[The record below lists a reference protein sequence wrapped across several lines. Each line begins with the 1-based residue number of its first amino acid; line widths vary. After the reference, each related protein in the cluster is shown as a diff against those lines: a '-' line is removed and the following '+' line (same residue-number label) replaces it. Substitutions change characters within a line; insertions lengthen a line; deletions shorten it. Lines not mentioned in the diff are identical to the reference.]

1 MSADSVWMKQY
12 DLSWSEWLGVKVLRQ
27 GRVPRHV
34 AVIMDGN
41 RRFARQAGQEVISG
55 HRAGFEK
62 LAETLQW
69 CREIGI
75 REVTVYAFSIENF
88 NRAEAEVSDL
98 LNLARDKF
106 VKLLE
111 EADKLN
117 EAGVR
122 VRILGNLSYLPADL
136 RETVTKVERVTE
148 ANTES
153 LLNIALSYTARE
165 EITQAVRELAVSLAE
180 DRVREHEVTEARL
193 ERLLYTSDS
202 PAVELL
208 IRTSGETR
216 LSDFMLWQASKS
228 ITYFSPVLWPEFS
241 LWQLLLGVFFFQRQE
256 ARRSELMD
264 TSRCQPRGETP
275 GDVWSRGQRWP
286 HSSRLGHQPRDP

>member
-1 MSADSVWMKQY
+1 MSEGVWIRKY
-12 DLSWSEWLGVKVLRQ
+12 ELSWLEWLGVNVVKRGQ
-27 GRVPRHV
+27 VPRHI

-55 HRAGFEK
+55 HKAGFNK

-69 CREIGI
+69 CRELGV

-88 NRAEAEVSDL
+88 NRAQTEVSDL
-98 LNLARDKF
+98 LNLAKDKF
-106 VKLLE
+106 LTLLE
-111 EADKLN
+111 ESEKLK

-122 VRILGNLSYLPADL
+122 VRILGNTSYLPQDL
-136 RETVTKVERVTE
+136 QEVLQQVE
-148 ANTES
+148 NTTRDNSES

-165 EITQAVRELAVSLAE
+165 EISHAMREVAGQLARGEVDDE
-180 DRVREHEVTEARL
+180 DVDEGMISKM
-193 ERLLYTSDS
+193 LYTGDS
-202 PAVELL
+202 PSPELL

-241 LWQLLLGVFFFQRQE
+241 LWQLLSGIFFFQRQNKKLE
-256 ARRSELMD
+256 ELLEDENSMIDSQEQSWRMLEQRRQVSSVLESW
-264 TSRCQPRGETP
+264 T
-275 GDVWSRGQRWP
+275 
-286 HSSRLGHQPRDP
+286 HSTA

>member
-136 RETVTKVERVTE
+136 RETVTEVERVTE

-165 EITQAVRELAVSLAE
+165 EITHAVRELAVSLAE
-180 DRVREHEVTEARL
+180 DRVTEDEVTEARL

-256 ARRSELMD
+256 ARRSGLLD
-264 TSRCQPRGETP
+264 TSRCQAPGGDTWRCLEQRTEVASLLET
-275 GDVWSRGQRWP
+275 WSP
-286 HSSRLGHQPRDP
+286 AT

>member
-1 MSADSVWMKQY
+1 MSEGVWIRKY
-12 DLSWSEWLGVKVLRQ
+12 ELSWLEWLGVNVVKRGQ
-27 GRVPRHV
+27 VPRHI

-55 HRAGFEK
+55 HKAGFNK

-69 CREIGI
+69 CRELGV

-88 NRAEAEVSDL
+88 NRAQTEVSDL
-98 LNLARDKF
+98 LNLAKDKF
-106 VKLLE
+106 LTLLE
-111 EADKLN
+111 ESEKLK

-122 VRILGNLSYLPADL
+122 VRILGNTSYLPQDL
-136 RETVTKVERVTE
+136 QEVLQQVE
-148 ANTES
+148 NTTRDNSES

-165 EITQAVRELAVSLAE
+165 EISHAVREVAGQLARGEVDDE
-180 DRVREHEVTEARL
+180 DVDEGMISKM
-193 ERLLYTSDS
+193 LYTGDS
-202 PAVELL
+202 PSPELL

-241 LWQLLLGVFFFQRQE
+241 LWQLLSGIFFFQRQNKKLE
-256 ARRSELMD
+256 ELLEDENSMIDSQEQSWRMLEQRRQVSSVLESW
-264 TSRCQPRGETP
+264 T
-275 GDVWSRGQRWP
+275 
-286 HSSRLGHQPRDP
+286 HSTA

>member
-1 MSADSVWMKQY
+1 MSEGVWIRKY
-12 DLSWSEWLGVKVLRQ
+12 ELSWLEWLGGNVVKRGQ
-27 GRVPRHV
+27 VPRHI

-55 HRAGFEK
+55 HKAGFNK

-69 CREIGI
+69 CRELGV

-88 NRAEAEVSDL
+88 NRAQTEVSDL
-98 LNLARDKF
+98 LNLAKDKF
-106 VKLLE
+106 LTLLE
-111 EADKLN
+111 ESEKLK

-122 VRILGNLSYLPADL
+122 VRILGNTSYLPQDL
-136 RETVTKVERVTE
+136 QEVLQQVE
-148 ANTES
+148 NTTRDNSES

-165 EITQAVRELAVSLAE
+165 EISHAMREVAGQLARGEVDDE
-180 DRVREHEVTEARL
+180 DVDEGMISKM
-193 ERLLYTSDS
+193 LYTGDS
-202 PAVELL
+202 PSPELL

-241 LWQLLLGVFFFQRQE
+241 LWQLLSGIFFFQRQNKKLE
-256 ARRSELMD
+256 ELLEDENSMIDSQEQSWRMLEQRRQVSSVLESW
-264 TSRCQPRGETP
+264 T
-275 GDVWSRGQRWP
+275 
-286 HSSRLGHQPRDP
+286 HSTA

>member
-136 RETVTKVERVTE
+136 RETVTEVERVTE

-180 DRVREHEVTEARL
+180 DRVTEHEVTEARL

-256 ARRSELMD
+256 ARRSELLE
-264 TSRCQPRGETP
+264 TSRCQAPGGDTWRCLEQRTEVASLLET
-275 GDVWSRGQRWP
+275 WSP
-286 HSSRLGHQPRDP
+286 AA

>member
-1 MSADSVWMKQY
+1 MSEGVWIRKY
-12 DLSWSEWLGVKVLRQ
+12 ELSWLEWLGVNVVKRGQ
-27 GRVPRHV
+27 VPRHI

-55 HRAGFEK
+55 HKAGFNK

-69 CREIGI
+69 CRELGV

-88 NRAEAEVSDL
+88 NRAQTEVSDL
-98 LNLARDKF
+98 LNLAKDKF
-106 VKLLE
+106 LTLLE
-111 EADKLN
+111 ESEKLK

-122 VRILGNLSYLPADL
+122 VRILGNTSYLPQDL
-136 RETVTKVERVTE
+136 QEVLQQVE
-148 ANTES
+148 NTTRDNSES

-165 EITQAVRELAVSLAE
+165 EISHAMREVAGQLARGEVDDE
-180 DRVREHEVTEARL
+180 DVDEEMISKM
-193 ERLLYTSDS
+193 LYTGDS
-202 PAVELL
+202 PSPELL

-241 LWQLLLGVFFFQRQE
+241 LWQLLSGIFFFQRQNKKLE
-256 ARRSELMD
+256 ELLEDENSMIDSQEQSWRMLEQRRQVSSVLESW
-264 TSRCQPRGETP
+264 T
-275 GDVWSRGQRWP
+275 
-286 HSSRLGHQPRDP
+286 HSTA

>member
-1 MSADSVWMKQY
+1 MSEGVWIRKY
-12 DLSWSEWLGVKVLRQ
+12 ELSWLEWLGGNVVKRGQ
-27 GRVPRHV
+27 VPRHI

-55 HRAGFEK
+55 HKAGFNK

-69 CREIGI
+69 CRELGV

-88 NRAEAEVSDL
+88 NRAQTEVSDL
-98 LNLARDKF
+98 LNLAKDKF
-106 VKLLE
+106 LTLLE
-111 EADKLN
+111 ESEKLK

-122 VRILGNLSYLPADL
+122 VRILGNTSYLPQDL
-136 RETVTKVERVTE
+136 QEVLQQVE
-148 ANTES
+148 NTTRDNSES

-165 EITQAVRELAVSLAE
+165 EISHAMREVAGQLARGEVDDE
-180 DRVREHEVTEARL
+180 DVDEEMISKM
-193 ERLLYTSDS
+193 LYTGDS
-202 PAVELL
+202 PSPELL

-241 LWQLLLGVFFFQRQE
+241 LWQLLSGIFFFQRQNKKLE
-256 ARRSELMD
+256 ELLEDENSMIDSQEQSWRMLEQRRQVSSVLESW
-264 TSRCQPRGETP
+264 T
-275 GDVWSRGQRWP
+275 
-286 HSSRLGHQPRDP
+286 HSTA

>member
-1 MSADSVWMKQY
+1 MSEGVWIRKY
-12 DLSWSEWLGVKVLRQ
+12 ELSWLEWLGVNVVKRGQ
-27 GRVPRHV
+27 VPRHI

-55 HRAGFEK
+55 HKAGFNK

-69 CREIGI
+69 CRELGV

-88 NRAEAEVSDL
+88 NRAQTEVSDL
-98 LNLARDKF
+98 LNLAKDKF
-106 VKLLE
+106 LTLLE
-111 EADKLN
+111 ESEKLK

-122 VRILGNLSYLPADL
+122 VRILGNTSYLPQDL
-136 RETVTKVERVTE
+136 QEVLQQVE
-148 ANTES
+148 NTTRDNSES

-165 EITQAVRELAVSLAE
+165 EISHAVREVAGQLARGEVDDE
-180 DRVREHEVTEARL
+180 DVDEEMISKM
-193 ERLLYTSDS
+193 LYTGDS
-202 PAVELL
+202 PSPELL

-241 LWQLLLGVFFFQRQE
+241 LWQLLSGIFFFQRQNKKLE
-256 ARRSELMD
+256 ELLEDENSMIDSQEQSWRMLEQRRQVSSVLESW
-264 TSRCQPRGETP
+264 T
-275 GDVWSRGQRWP
+275 
-286 HSSRLGHQPRDP
+286 HSTA